1 MDKIDF
7 NMAKLK
13 KLVSLFLKRRQK
25 TLIEGFFFTKQK
37 HFPPTEFRHCCFL
50 NLWKIIV
57 LSTCTRALSSLKFPE
72 SMVFSFVK
80 INHSHQLS
88 FLDFVYNLIDQ
99 VKITKILIKML
110 SSFEVIFNLRMIP
123 AVLGNQKKK
132 KKVYSIV

>member
-1 MDKIDF
+1 MDKINF

-13 KLVSLFLKRRQK
+13 KLVSLFFFFERRQK
-25 TLIEGFFFTKQK
+25 MLIESFFFRKQR
-37 HFPPTEFRHCCFL
+37 HFPPTEFPHCCFL

-110 SSFEVIFNLRMIP
+110 
-123 AVLGNQKKK
+123 
-132 KKVYSIV
+132 